1 MWSSTNPSG
10 PASRP
15 PDRLAVPRARNIAR
29 HGLLAIPIA
38 YVAILLLAPLA
49 LTFAISFW
57 DRVGPK
63 MRMAFQFDSYADFFG
78 GVRLIVLERS
88 LLVAAEVTIVSLL
101 IAYPIA
107 YFLAMRTRAP
117 IARVV
122 LLLFTVPF
130 LVNYIL
136 RTFAWTFLL
145 GRTGPINSALIGA
158 GLVDGPLD
166 WLLFSD
172 FAVLVGLVT
181 SYMPFM
187 IYPLWLSLA
196 GIDRRLIEA
205 SWLLG
210 ANPRLTFW
218 RVTLPLSMPGVF
230 AAVIF
235 GFVGSFGE
243 AAVPTIL
250 GGVGYQLMGN
260 TITSTLDV
268 LNYPLAAAM
277 SSVVVALML
286 ALLVC
291 WYGLFD
297 LRSFLGKILRWR
309 M

>member
-1 MWSSTNPSG
+1 MNART
-10 PASRP
+10 ARQAI
-15 PDRLAVPRARNIAR
+15 LAVP
-29 HGLLAIPIA
+29 
-38 YVAILLLAPLA
+38 VALIGLLLAVPLV
-49 LTFAISFW
+49 LTFIISVFE
-57 DRVGPK
+57 RTGPK
-63 MRMAFQFDSYADFFG
+63 IRPGFTFKSYAQFFDG
-78 GVRLIVLERS
+78 ARLVVLERS
-88 LLVAAEVTIVSLL
+88 FLVAAEATVIGLL

-107 YFLAMRTRAP
+107 YFLAMRARPSQTRL
-117 IARVV
+117 V
-122 LLLFTVPF
+122 LMLLTVPF

-136 RTFAWTFLL
+136 RTFAWTWLF
-145 GRTGPINSALIGA
+145 GRGGPINGALVALGIA
-158 GLVDGPLD
+158 DAPVD

-187 IYPLWLSLA
+187 VFPLWLSLA

-210 ANPRLTFW
+210 AAPRRTFLS
-218 RVTLPLSMPGVF
+218 VTLPLSLPGLF

-260 TITSTLDV
+260 TITSALDV

-277 SSVVVALML
+277 SSVVILLML
-286 ALLVC
+286 GLLLC
-291 WYGLFD
+291 WYALFD
-297 LRSFLGKILRWR
+297 MRAFLGKILRWR

>member
-1 MWSSTNPSG
+1 VKPSTARRTLLALPVALIG
-10 PASRP
+10 LL
-15 PDRLAVPRARNIAR
+15 LAVP
-29 HGLLAIPIA
+29 L
-38 YVAILLLAPLA
+38 V
-49 LTFAISFW
+49 LTLVISVFE
-57 DRVGPK
+57 RTGPRIRPGFTFK
-63 MRMAFQFDSYADFFG
+63 SYAQFFDG
-78 GVRLIVLERS
+78 ARLVVLERGV
-88 LLVAAEVTIVSLL
+88 LVAAEATIISLL

-107 YFLAMRTRAP
+107 YVLAMRVRP
-117 IARVV
+117 QLARTV

-136 RTFAWTFLL
+136 RTFAWTWLL
-145 GRTGPINSALIGA
+145 GRGGPINA
-158 GLVDGPLD
+158 GLMQLGIADAPVD

-187 IYPLWLSLA
+187 IYPLWLSIA

-210 ANPRLTFW
+210 ASPRRTFW
-218 RVTLPLSMPGVF
+218 KVTVPLSLPGVF

-260 TITSTLDV
+260 TITSALDV

-277 SSVVVALML
+277 SSVVIVLML
-286 ALLVC
+286 GLLLC
-291 WYGLFD
+291 WYALFD
-297 LRSFLGKILRWR
+297 MRAFLGKILRWR